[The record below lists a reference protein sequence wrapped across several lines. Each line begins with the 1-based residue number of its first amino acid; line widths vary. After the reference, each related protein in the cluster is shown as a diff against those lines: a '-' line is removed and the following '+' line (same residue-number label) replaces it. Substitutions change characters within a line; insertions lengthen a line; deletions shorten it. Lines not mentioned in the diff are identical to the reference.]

1 MSEEKPA
8 GAQDM
13 VAMPPAKFL
22 ETGAFL
28 MAELTS
34 TVTALHSHSL
44 MNGVDMPLSE
54 VAWRAG
60 AWSGLA
66 LTRARDGAVPAR
78 VPTGAMRVLAMKEGE
93 SDAHDVAFSAW
104 SKRWSGLNASREQ
117 LYEAFSEA
125 WVAGAADARKKRSRT

>member
-34 TVTALHSHSL
+34 IVTQLHSHAAQ
-44 MNGVDMPLSE
+44 NGVDMPLSE

-66 LTRARDGAVPAR
+66 LTRARDGTVLPPVVP
-78 VPTGAMRVLAMKEGE
+78 LKEGE
-93 SDAHDVAFSAW
+93 SDAHDVAFTAW
-104 SKRWSGLNASREQ
+104 VKRWSGLNGNREQ
-117 LYEAFSEA
+117 LYEAFAEA
-125 WVAGAADARKKRSRT
+125 WAAGLASVGKRGRKRT